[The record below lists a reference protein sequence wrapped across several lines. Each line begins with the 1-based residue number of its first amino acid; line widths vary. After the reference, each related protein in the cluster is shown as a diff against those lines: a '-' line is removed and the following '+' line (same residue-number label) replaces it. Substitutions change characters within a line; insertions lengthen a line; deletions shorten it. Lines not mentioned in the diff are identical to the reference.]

1 MRKPRARSSRLI
13 DPAATRRQPT
23 PNFYASGGLDRATDR
38 RHDEAWLAARL
49 VDERARFVPVWRA
62 HNLIANGEGSAEGP
76 APAFLGAVQAAALL
90 AEGGEVAFLGLVGEV
105 PHFALAVPDRGD
117 APHEAGLPGG
127 GAYMD
132 LRTVGPLLGRQEGAL
147 LAYARGLV
155 HWHARHRFCGAC
167 GHPTKSEEAGHQRRC
182 TNAACGLVHFPR
194 TDPAVIMLISD
205 GDNVILGRQKVW
217 PKGMHSVLAGF
228 VEPGESLEDAV
239 AREVL
244 EEVGVPVADVT
255 YHSSQPW
262 PFPASIMLGFT
273 ARALSAD
280 LSPHPEELETARWFS
295 RAELR
300 RSPEDETFR
309 LPRRDSIAR
318 RLLEDWLA
326 EG

>member
-1 MRKPRARSSRLI
+1 VSSGLTDAAGARLQRA
-13 DPAATRRQPT
+13 
-23 PNFYASGGLDRATDR
+23 PNFYASGGLDRAADR
-38 RHDEAWLAARL
+38 RRDEAWLAARL
-49 VDERARFVPVWRA
+49 MDERTRFVPVWRA
-62 HNLIANGEGSAEGP
+62 HNLITNGEGSSAGP
-76 APAFLGAVQAAALL
+76 APAFLRADQAAALL
-90 AEGGEVAFLGLVGEV
+90 AEGAEIAFLGLVGEV
-105 PHFALAVPDRGD
+105 PHFALAVP
-117 APHEAGLPGG
+117 GG

-132 LRTVGPLLGRQEGAL
+132 LRTVGPLLGHAEGAL
-147 LAYARGLV
+147 LAYARGLI
-155 HWHARHRFCGAC
+155 HWHARHRFCGVC
-167 GHPTKSEEAGHQRRC
+167 GQPTASEEAGHQRRC
-182 TNAACGLVHFPR
+182 SAAGCATMHFPR
-194 TDPAVIMLISD
+194 TDPAVIMLIAD
-205 GDNVILGRQKVW
+205 GDHVILGRQKVW

-244 EEVGVPVADVT
+244 EEAGVPVTDVT

-273 ARALSAD
+273 ARALS
-280 LSPHPEELETARWFS
+280 SEIKPHPEELETARWFS
-295 RAELR
+295 REELR